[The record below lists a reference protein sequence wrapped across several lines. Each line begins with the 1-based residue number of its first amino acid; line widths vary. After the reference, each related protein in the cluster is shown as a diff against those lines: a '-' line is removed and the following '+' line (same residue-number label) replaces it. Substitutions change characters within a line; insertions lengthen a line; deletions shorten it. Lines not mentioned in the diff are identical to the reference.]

1 MARLSPE
8 EVISYPVMSED
19 SVKLIETE
27 NKITFIIDGRANKND
42 VRRAVEELYEVDVWK
57 VHTLTAPDGRKK
69 AYVKL
74 SPESKASDLAVKLGI
89 LSGRVLKI
97 GKEYSCSEAWAGHT
111 SIQGTHPS
119 QNIGCRL

>member
-42 VRRAVEELYEVDVWK
+42 VRRAVEELYEVEVWK
-57 VHTLTAPDGRKK
+57 VHTLTALMEERRPT
-69 AYVKL
+69 L
-74 SPESKASDLAVKLGI
+74 SSA
-89 LSGRVLKI
+89 
-97 GKEYSCSEAWAGHT
+97 
-111 SIQGTHPS
+111 
-119 QNIGCRL
+119 QNPKPPTWR

>member
-1 MARLSPE
+1 MPRLSPE

-27 NKITFIIDGRANKND
+27 NKITFIIDVRANKND
-42 VRRAVEELYEVDVWK
+42 VRRAVEQLYEVEVWK

-74 SPESKASDLAVKLGI
+74 NPESKASDLAVKLGI
-89 LSGRVLKI
+89 L
-97 GKEYSCSEAWAGHT
+97 
-111 SIQGTHPS
+111 
-119 QNIGCRL
+119 